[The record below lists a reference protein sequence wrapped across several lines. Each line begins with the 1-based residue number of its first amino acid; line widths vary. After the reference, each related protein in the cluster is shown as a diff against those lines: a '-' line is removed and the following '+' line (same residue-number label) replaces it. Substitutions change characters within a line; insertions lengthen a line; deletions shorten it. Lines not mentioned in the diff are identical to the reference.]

1 MLILAIDTTGF
12 TASISLVKDGRKV
25 LFLKNSS
32 GFLPT
37 KKWEEFVYI
46 LPSHHQ
52 KFLLNNIEKTL
63 KKYKIKWNNIDAIS
77 VSALSGIYTCILV
90 GKAIVYTLGK
100 VYKKPVIEVDHILAH
115 NYSTWLEEKP
125 EKFQF
130 PILVFSAS
138 GSHSD
143 FFLIRD
149 ISRSQSIC
157 HKVAVKDF
165 GGVQTFI
172 GIGKVFRF
180 IGKSLGT
187 TRPTDKTVSI
197 KRTIKAMDKGN
208 PFKFDFTKY
217 YRGKLNFFDFLNSID
232 RFIKKQKKLSPKI
245 INDIAASFQESITE
259 ILAQKIFKL
268 AQMKKVKEIHIAGG
282 ISENT
287 YLESKLKKRIKEK
300 KLSFVL
306 RYPIKKEYRLDNA
319 AMIGALAY
327 YQEKYKI
334 KFKNFKPNIT
344 K

>member
-1 MLILAIDTTGF
+1 
-12 TASISLVKDGRKV
+12 
-25 LFLKNSS
+25 
-32 GFLPT
+32 
-37 KKWEEFVYI
+37 
-46 LPSHHQ
+46 
-52 KFLLNNIEKTL
+52 
-63 KKYKIKWNNIDAIS
+63 
-77 VSALSGIYTCILV
+77 
-90 GKAIVYTLGK
+90 
-100 VYKKPVIEVDHILAH
+100 
-115 NYSTWLEEKP
+115 
-125 EKFQF
+125 
-130 PILVFSAS
+130 
-138 GSHSD
+138 
-143 FFLIRD
+143 
-149 ISRSQSIC
+149 
-157 HKVAVKDF
+157 
-165 GGVQTFI
+165 
-172 GIGKVFRF
+172 
-180 IGKSLGT
+180 
-187 TRPTDKTVSI
+187 
-197 KRTIKAMDKGN
+197 
-208 PFKFDFTKY
+208 
-217 YRGKLNFFDFLNSID
+217 LNFFDFLNSID